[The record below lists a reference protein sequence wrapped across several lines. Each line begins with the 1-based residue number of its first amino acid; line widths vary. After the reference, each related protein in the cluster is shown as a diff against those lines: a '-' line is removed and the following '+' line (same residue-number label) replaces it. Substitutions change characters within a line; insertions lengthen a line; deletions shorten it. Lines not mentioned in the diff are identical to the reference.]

1 MSEKLT
7 FEESIKKLEEVVK
20 QLESKDISLE
30 QSIEK
35 YQEGLKLSK
44 SLYEMIKAA
53 ESLIVEVKSW
63 D

>member
-7 FEESIKKLEEVVK
+7 FEETIKKLEEVVK

-35 YQEGLKLSK
+35 YQAGLKLSK

-53 ESLIVEVKSW
+53 EALIVEVKS
-63 D
+63 